1 MLVVVKQYGRSIENF
16 DPYSARKPIL
26 DSPRSIEACRRQGIE
41 PAELL
46 VKKLEEIKAM
56 FSGEILD
63 RKALEIRLQHYE
75 EKRREKVRL
84 LLEVENTMKG
94 FFEQNQEVV
103 PNDRKELN

>member
-1 MLVVVKQYGRSIENF
+1 MKTL
-16 DPYSARKPIL
+16 A
-26 DSPRSIEACRRQGIE
+26 
-41 PAELL
+41 
-46 VKKLEEIKAM
+46 EIKLV
-56 FSGEILD
+56 SPGEQID
-63 RKALEIRLQHYE
+63 RKALEIRAHHHE

>member
-1 MLVVVKQYGRSIENF
+1 MENF
-16 DPYSARKPIL
+16 DPYSNKNPIL
-26 DSPRSIEACRRQGIE
+26 DSPRSIEACRRMGID
-41 PAELL
+41 PPELL
-46 VKKLEEIKAM
+46 VKRIEDLKAKYT
-56 FSGEILD
+56 GEILD